1 MYIKNKD
8 LDFLIELENKLG
20 NTEGWSEDT
29 FKLWSLIDRLLK
41 EREKTNK
48 RTLNIITEKRKTNP
62 NYGRSKKEIENRQ
75 RAIQKKLNKEG
86 K

>member
-62 NYGRSKKEIENRQ
+62 NYGRSKEEIQAKEKAKNRRNKKEN
-75 RAIQKKLNKEG
+75 
-86 K
+86 

>member
-41 EREKTNK
+41 ERENTNK

-62 NYGRSKKEIENRQ
+62 NYGRSKEEIQAREKAEERRNKKEN
-75 RAIQKKLNKEG
+75 
-86 K
+86 

>member
-62 NYGRSKKEIENRQ
+62 NYGRSKEEIQAREKAEERRNKKEN
-75 RAIQKKLNKEG
+75 
-86 K
+86 